1 MANMETL
8 LMGKALQALRPGAS
22 WRWDGND
29 YTTLEWLDA
38 TTTKPTQQEV
48 TDKIA
53 ELNAAAD
60 AEDSRITGFKNDTG
74 QMDLANRL
82 NTATPTQIDSWLAAN
97 VTTLAQARGVLG
109 AIVKFLAAKGVF
121 R

>member
-8 LMGKALQALRPGAS
+8 LVGKALQALRPGAS

-29 YTTLEWLDA
+29 YTNLEWLDA
-38 TTTKPTQQEV
+38 TTTKPTEQEV
-48 TDKIA
+48 LDKIA
-53 ELNAAAD
+53 ELNAATD
-60 AEDSRITGFKNDTG
+60 AENTRITGFKNDTG

-82 NTATPTQIDSWLAAN
+82 NTATPAQIDTWLTNN
-97 VTTLAQARGVLG
+97 VTTLAQARTVLG